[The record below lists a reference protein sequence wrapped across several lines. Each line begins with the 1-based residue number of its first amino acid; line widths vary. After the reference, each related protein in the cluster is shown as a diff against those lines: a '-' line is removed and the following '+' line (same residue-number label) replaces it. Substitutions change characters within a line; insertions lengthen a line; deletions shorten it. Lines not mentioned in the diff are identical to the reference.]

1 MKLVIEV
8 KDSKA
13 EFLLELLR
21 SLPFVKS
28 STISNEKD
36 EVLDSVR
43 KAVEEMKLV
52 KAGQLKPD
60 PMNLCCVQIFRNC
73 WRTLPKNPAK
83 EQLWAKAALRC
94 ACA

>member
-52 KAGQLKPD
+52 KAGKLKGRPVED
-60 PMNLCCVQIFRNC
+60 LLNEL
-73 WRTLPKNPAK
+73 
-83 EQLWAKAALRC
+83 
-94 ACA
+94 

>member
-13 EFLLELLR
+13 EFLLGLLR

-52 KAGQLKPD
+52 KAGKLKGRPVED
-60 PMNLCCVQIFRNC
+60 LLNEL
-73 WRTLPKNPAK
+73 
-83 EQLWAKAALRC
+83 
-94 ACA
+94 

>member
-8 KDSKA
+8 NDSKA

-52 KAGQLKPD
+52 KAGKLKGRPVED
-60 PMNLCCVQIFRNC
+60 LLNEL
-73 WRTLPKNPAK
+73 
-83 EQLWAKAALRC
+83 
-94 ACA
+94 